1 MTIDEIEKYLCYLC
15 EAEKN
20 LKLAESLCVQVPCS
34 RLSGL
39 LRSIGEEYR
48 MALRVAK
55 SLRGGKDQKIIVLSE

>member
-1 MTIDEIEKYLCYLC
+1 MRDEIEKYFGFLC

-20 LKLAESLCVQVPCS
+20 LKLAESLCVRVPCS

-55 SLRGGKDQKIIVLSE
+55 SLRVGKDQKIIVLSE

>member
-1 MTIDEIEKYLCYLC
+1 MRDEIEKYLCYLC

-20 LKLAESLCVQVPCS
+20 LKLAESLCVQVPRS

-39 LRSIGEEYR
+39 LRNVGEEYR

-55 SLRGGKDQKIIVLSE
+55 SLRGAEEQKIIILSE

>member
-1 MTIDEIEKYLCYLC
+1 MRNEIERCLGYLC

-39 LRSIGEEYR
+39 LRSVGEEYR

-55 SLRGGKDQKIIVLSE
+55 ALRGSEEQKIIVLSE